1 MAKKKMLKGKCEDYC
16 KGFEHGVRFANAMSK
31 YISMRDE
38 IEREGKK
45 AVKSIKKQGISWI

>member
-16 KGFEHGVRFANAMSK
+16 KGFEHGVRFANGMSK